1 MKLFFLAISIFLSAA
16 ALTQKKVSATRI
28 HKAPSIDGKMDDSC
42 WNFLPVSTGFT
53 QIEPNAGEAST
64 NKTRVRIGYNDEA
77 IYVGAHCYSKPKDVS
92 HVLSQRD
99 NYNSNTDYFSIMLD
113 TYNDQLNGFVFS
125 VSTAGVQYDAKI
137 YAQSYNSNLNM
148 IWYSDVH
155 HSDSGYTVEMKI
167 PYSAIR
173 FAEKDIQTWGVNFA
187 RYISLNR
194 EEATWNTIKPDID
207 NRVAQAG
214 KLTGL
219 RDIEPPVRL
228 FFSPYISSYVEHF
241 PIEHDFTKDLN
252 FDFNGGLDIKYGI
265 NEAFTLDMTLIPDF
279 GQVVTDNIVLN
290 LSPFEVFYDEN
301 RPFFNEG
308 TELFEKTGHF
318 YSRRVGGRPINRSK
332 VNEEIQEHE
341 RIINNPTKSP
351 LLNATK
357 VSGRNKNGLGIG
369 VFNGISG
376 EQYAVVE
383 DTTSRDRRNI
393 RTAPFA
399 NYNVVVLDQNLK
411 QNSSITFTNT
421 NVWRSGDT
429 YDANVTALSTS
440 LNSKDN
446 TYFVNGDAALSQ
458 QYERNGNRFGHQYKV
473 QLGKQSGRF
482 IYDVNYL
489 EQSHTYDPNDL
500 GFLSNN
506 NKRNLTG
513 AIGYRIFKP
522 FWKLNRISGN
532 FSSTYSRLYN
542 PNAFVGL
549 NYNTSVN
556 FTNRKFHSAGFNFS
570 GTMTE
575 RNDYFEPR
583 TPGYYFKEP
592 INYGGGFWISSNYQ
606 KPFAL
611 DINMS
616 ARNYQTTPWQA
627 ANYEI
632 SPRFRIGDHVF
643 LVYSFRQ
650 QFDVNQRGYAIP
662 FIGQQPSMEGPV
674 FGERDVQTTTNTID
688 LRYTINNVS
697 GITFRLRHYWSKVNY
712 SNFFILN
719 KKGALSATEIS
730 ETTINGE
737 HKYNTNFNAFSI
749 DMVYRWIFSPASELN
764 LVWKNNIF
772 TEDSQSSI
780 AFSPN
785 LDNTLRADQY
795 NSISLR
801 VIYFLDYL
809 QIRKLL
815 RSKERSNKSDSA
827 LKFKI

>member
-1 MKLFFLAISIFLSAA
+1 MSGIAVFA
-16 ALTQKKVSATRI
+16 QKEVAATRI
-28 HKAPSIDGKMDDSC
+28 NEAPEIDGKMNDAC
-42 WNFLPVSTGFT
+42 WEKLPISSDFT
-53 QIEPNAGEAST
+53 QIEPDAGKAST
-64 NKTRVRIGYNDEA
+64 NKTEVRIGYDDVA
-77 IYVGAHCYSKPKDVS
+77 IYVGAHCYSKPEDVS

-113 TYNDQLNGFVFS
+113 TYNDQMNGFVFS
-125 VSTAGVQYDAKI
+125 VSTEGVQYDAKI
-137 YAQSYNSNLNM
+137 YAQSYNSNLDM
-148 IWYSDVH
+148 IWYSKVH

-173 FAEKDIQTWGVNFA
+173 FAEKDVQTWGVNFA

-241 PIEHDFTKDLN
+241 PIENDFKSDLN

-279 GQVVTDNIVLN
+279 GQVVTDNVVLN

-318 YSRRVGGRPINRSK
+318 YSRRVGGTPVNRSN
-332 VNEEIQEHE
+332 VSEEIGEHE
-341 RIINNPTKSP
+341 RVITNPSNSP

-357 VSGRNKNGLGIG
+357 VSGRNQNGLGIG

-383 DTTSRDRRNI
+383 DTTSREKRQI

-429 YDANVTALSTS
+429 YDANVTALSTN

-458 QYERNGNRFGHQYKV
+458 QYERNGNQFGHQYKI
-473 QLGKQSGRF
+473 QLGKQSGRTVYN
-482 IYDVNYL
+482 INYR
-489 EQSHTYDPNDL
+489 EESDTYDPNDL

-506 NKRNLTG
+506 NKRNVTG
-513 AIGYRIFKP
+513 RIGYRIFQP
-522 FWKLNRISGN
+522 FWKLNRISGSV
-532 FSSTYSRLYN
+532 SSTYSRLYN

-549 NYNTSVN
+549 NYNASMN
-556 FTNRKFHSAGFNFS
+556 LTNRKFHSAGFNFS

-583 TPGYYFKEP
+583 TPGYFFKEP

-611 DINMS
+611 DVN
-616 ARNYQTTPWQA
+616 ANLRNFQSTPWQA
-627 ANYEI
+627 FNYEI
-632 SPRFRIGDHVF
+632 SPRFRLGDHVF

-650 QFDVNQRGYAIP
+650 NFDVHQRGYAIP
-662 FIGQQPSMEGPV
+662 FIGQQPSLEGPV
-674 FGERDVQTTTNTID
+674 FGERDVQTTTNTMD

-697 GITFRLRHYWSKVNY
+697 GITLRLRHYWSKVNY
-712 SNFFILN
+712 NRFFMLN
-719 KKGALSATEIS
+719 NDGTLSPEQIN
-730 ETTINGE
+730 ETSANGE

-780 AFSPN
+780 AFSQN

-801 VIYFLDYL
+801 IVYFLDYL
-809 QIRKLL
+809 QIQQLL
-815 RSKERSNKSDSA
+815 QKKKGADKNDSA
-827 LKFKI
+827 LQFKI